1 MGNKKIFC
9 SKLLFL
15 TILFYRPI
23 FFYGKRRFTEVK
35 KLKLLLLVPA
45 LMLFACDGM
54 NQTETSNGSN
64 NPSDI
69 SDVSSAE
76 EASSAQMSQPDS
88 YVTGSE
94 AANLKNEFEAKL
106 QAAMPLTEWAGSKL
120 EGSFNAKGSFASSDE
135 LKFDNADLSLNFEVL
150 DNLNRDVLSS
160 LQETGLTGEEDLG
173 KFSAKADLTMAVD
186 ITEVQSDST
195 AEAEEE
201 SSSDST
207 QTQKVVK
214 SHGNAEIHA
223 NVNYG
228 RQALKVEGMEAA
240 TESDWLFLGIE
251 GNIIQDYE
259 DASMKDSD
267 EDLTRALLSND
278 LLKSVVDL
286 MSSSAPEVMAVAAE
300 DEQPNQLEM
309 ILSMLADMSEFG
321 KLGTAYYVKLDLA
334 SIADLVMEMIS
345 SGNVA
350 PVAEDPTTPTAP
362 VVNGDLVIRFDF
374 EEEGALKDLMVD
386 ASDVEVAYGEMID
399 LNLSLNAKY
408 AETEDQV
415 ELVSQEKVDE
425 LYAKNAE
432 LLTTPF
438 IYVPGEELIQMLFS
452 MLPM

>member
-1 MGNKKIFC
+1 M
-9 SKLLFL
+9 
-15 TILFYRPI
+15 
-23 FFYGKRRFTEVK
+23 K

-45 LMLFACDGM
+45 LMLFACDGT

-64 NPSDI
+64 NSSDS
-69 SDVSSAE
+69 SDTSNVSSVEE
-76 EASSAQMSQPDS
+76 EASSAQVSQPDS

-94 AANLKNEFEAKL
+94 AANLKNEFEEKL

-120 EGSFNAKGSFASSDE
+120 EGNFNVQGSFAFSDE

-160 LQETGLTGEEDLG
+160 LQETSLTGEEDLG

-186 ITEVQSDST
+186 ITEVNESQGDPIVT
-195 AEAEEE
+195 PTEAESSAEV
-201 SSSDST
+201 SSDSS

-214 SHGNAEIHA
+214 SHENVEMHA

-228 RQALKVEGMEAA
+228 RQALKVEGMETA
-240 TESDWLFLGIE
+240 TESDWLFMGIE
-251 GNIIQDYE
+251 GNMTQDYE
-259 DASMKDSD
+259 DDSMEDSD

-286 MSSSAPEVMAVAAE
+286 MSSTAPEVMAVAAE
-300 DEQPNQLEM
+300 DEQPSQIEM
-309 ILSMLADMSEFG
+309 ILSMLADMSKFG

>member
-1 MGNKKIFC
+1 M
-9 SKLLFL
+9 
-15 TILFYRPI
+15 
-23 FFYGKRRFTEVK
+23 K

-45 LMLFACDGM
+45 LMLFACDGT

-64 NPSDI
+64 NSSDSSDV
-69 SDVSSAE
+69 SDVSSVEE

-94 AANLKNEFEAKL
+94 AANLKNEFEEKL

-120 EGSFNAKGSFASSDE
+120 EGNFNVQGSFAFSDE

-160 LQETGLTGEEDLG
+160 LQETSLTGEEDLG

-186 ITEVQSDST
+186 ITEVNESQGDPIVT
-195 AEAEEE
+195 PTEAESSAEV
-201 SSSDST
+201 SSDSS

-214 SHGNAEIHA
+214 SHENVEMHA

-228 RQALKVEGMEAA
+228 RQALKVEGMETA
-240 TESDWLFLGIE
+240 TESDWLFMGIE
-251 GNIIQDYE
+251 GNMTQDYE
-259 DASMKDSD
+259 DDSMEDSD

-286 MSSSAPEVMAVAAE
+286 MSSTAPEVMAVAAE
-300 DEQPNQLEM
+300 DEQPSQIEM

-386 ASDVEVAYGEMID
+386 ASEVEVAYGEMMD
-399 LNLSLNAKY
+399 LTLSLGAKY
-408 AETEDQV
+408 AETEEQV